1 MDVKEA
7 YNIWADQYDTNENKT
22 RDLEAISLREAL
34 ANVQF
39 ENCLEVGC
47 GTGKNTEWLITKA
60 KYITAIDLSE
70 KMLEKAK
77 LRIHSDNVQFIQT
90 E

>member
-1 MDVKEA
+1 LDVPSDHFTQK
-7 YNIWADQYDTNENKT
+7 
-22 RDLEAISLREAL
+22 
-34 ANVQF
+34 
-39 ENCLEVGC
+39 
-47 GTGKNTEWLITKA
+47 GKNTEWLITKA

>member
-1 MDVKEA
+1 MKR
-7 YNIWADQYDTNENKT
+7 
-22 RDLEAISLREAL
+22 RDRIIYWIA
-34 ANVQF
+34 
-39 ENCLEVGC
+39 
-47 GTGKNTEWLITKA
+47 
-60 KYITAIDLSE
+60 SE